1 MEEGARKSGPIPR
14 REDLDKRLGESTFLR
29 EKKFKDAIDAS
40 SRSFHECEFDASVMN
55 ETDAGSCEVAARDGK
70 KKGTRKRKREGT
82 EHRMYCRNLRDSTLK
97 EDRKELVIEGM
108 RTGATWIEL

>member
-1 MEEGARKSGPIPR
+1 MRVLAKLLPGMAKR
-14 REDLDKRLGESTFLR
+14 RAH
-29 EKKFKDAIDAS
+29 EKE
-40 SRSFHECEFDASVMN
+40 R
-55 ETDAGSCEVAARDGK
+55 
-70 KKGTRKRKREGT
+70 RKREGT

>member
-1 MEEGARKSGPIPR
+1 
-14 REDLDKRLGESTFLR
+14 
-29 EKKFKDAIDAS
+29 
-40 SRSFHECEFDASVMN
+40 MN

-70 KKGTRKRKREGT
+70 KKGTRKRKKKREGT
-82 EHRMYCRNLRDSTLK
+82 EPRMYCRNLRDSTLK